1 MVVFAPDADAELTLG
16 VSGFPLE
23 EGVRTMNAAL
33 EAAGLVPIFS
43 DDDDP
48 TSGEQARYRAV
59 EGRNRFYPPH
69 FFDVAAV
76 RDDIIVAPWGDIR
89 IRVQEPIGPSDATM
103 VYFHGGGW
111 IVGDLDSHKGEAS
124 LIANRANTWVIQVD
138 YRLAPEAPFPAGVD
152 DAIFATEWVAE
163 NIDRFGGNLAK
174 LSVGGGSAGGNLA
187 AIVAVHCRDKG
198 IPLAAQFLI
207 YPATRLRGQG
217 GVEKQYLGEAL
228 NQAGTNW
235 KISPEVADLTGV
247 APAVIGIGEHD
258 FLLED
263 TVVFAKKLEQAGVHV
278 ILRQYP
284 TLNHGFFAYGPV
296 TPVAEEASIE
306 MSQDLS
312 QLVHG

>member
-16 VSGFPLE
+16 VSGLPLD
-23 EGVRTMNAAL
+23 EGVRTMETAL
-33 EAAGLVPIFS
+33 AEAGLIPIFAH
-43 DDDDP
+43 DDDP
-48 TSGEQARYRAV
+48 TSGAQARHRAV
-59 EGRNRFYPPH
+59 EGRNRFYAPRY
-69 FFDVAAV
+69 FDVASV

-124 LIANRANTWVIQVD
+124 LIANRANTWVVQVD

-163 NIDRFGGNLAK
+163 HIDRFGGNLAK
-174 LSVGGGSAGGNLA
+174 LSVGGGSAGGNLS
-187 AIVAVHCRDKG
+187 AIVAIHCRDKG

-217 GVEKQYLGEAL
+217 GVEKQYLGDAVD
-228 NQAGTNW
+228 QAGTDW
-235 KISPEVADLTGV
+235 KISPEVADLAGV
-247 APAVIGIGEHD
+247 APAIIGIGEHD

-263 TVVFAKKLEQAGVHV
+263 TVVFAKKLEQAGVPV

-296 TPVAEEASIE
+296 TPVAEAASIE
-306 MSQDLS
+306 MSQDLR
-312 QLVHG
+312 QLLHG